1 MYSESSAKTPY
12 LDWTLDRWKISV
24 ILALFVGLTIASLM
38 EPPALE
44 AVQLPSESGLTSDVA
59 RSKPT
64 PAAPQPSES
73 SQGSTENSAGNVTNN
88 STDNNADD
96 NNAGTQLAFVP
107 QSLRSANAL
116 RLPLILASLG
126 PNSIIP
132 PDSLRVLFGSAA
144 AGSTVEV
151 HDQLVSQ
158 AFGSDLSPGSSK
170 AQLLGTT
177 TANAD
182 GLWQLALAEPL
193 VPGQHILTLQ
203 ELGAQGEITAVS
215 TPVVVTVLAPGEQG
229 PLALATPIIRF
240 PVLGARI
247 TPDMTQFTGTGLP
260 GVIVELY
267 LNGTLVAEA
276 VVSTLNEWQVTLETE
291 LTPGVY
297 TAQVTAVNPQGD
309 ILAESAPV
317 VFVVEEEPEQSSLPL
332 TLPSPSLPLT
342 ISGLVFSDRRRTSLV
357 VDGLATPHATI
368 AAWLE
373 GRMVKV
379 ANAAIDGRWTLRLE
393 HAGGFDE
400 EPGVEVRSNFG
411 EWVRTDAQRQR
422 PVTVELPTVP
432 ILLSPRAGEVL
443 STRHPLLVG
452 LAPPEMVVVIL
463 VNRAVVA
470 QVRADAQGEWAFQLT
485 DPLPTGAVA
494 LAVGRGAD
502 ARPEQQAAPVVV
514 MVAPSLI
521 GQQ

>member
-24 ILALFVGLTIASLM
+24 ILALFVGLVIASLT
-38 EPPALE
+38 ESPAFE
-44 AVQLPSESGLTSDVA
+44 AVQLPSKSGLTSDVA
-59 RSKPT
+59 ISKAT
-64 PAAPQPSES
+64 PADPQPSGS
-73 SQGSTENSAGNVTNN
+73 SQDSAGNSADNP
-88 STDNNADD
+88 TDNNGEA
-96 NNAGTQLAFVP
+96 QLALVP
-107 QSLRSANAL
+107 QSLRTANAL
-116 RLPLILASLG
+116 RLPLTLASLG
-126 PNSIIP
+126 PNSTIP

-151 HDQLVSQ
+151 HDQVVGQTAS
-158 AFGSDLSPGSSK
+158 SDLSPGGSK

-177 TANAD
+177 TANTD

-193 VPGQHILTLQ
+193 VPGQHVLTLQ
-203 ELGAQGEITAVS
+203 ELGSQGEITAVS
-215 TPVVVTVLAPGEQG
+215 SPLVVTVLAPGEQG

-260 GVIVELY
+260 GVIVQLY

-276 VVSTLNEWQVTLETE
+276 VVSTLNEWQITLATE
-291 LTPGVY
+291 LMPGVY
-297 TAQVTAVNPQGD
+297 TAQVTAINPQGD

-317 VFVVEEEPEQSSLPL
+317 VFVVDEEPEQSSLPL

-342 ISGLVFSDRRRTSLV
+342 ISGLVFSDRRRTSLAV
-357 VDGLATPHATI
+357 NGLATPHATI

-379 ANAAIDGRWTLRLE
+379 ANAAIDGRWTLHLE

-400 EPGVEVRSNFG
+400 EPSVEVRSNFG
-411 EWVRTDAQRQR
+411 ERVRTDAQRQR

-432 ILLSPRAGEVL
+432 ILLSPRAGEML
-443 STRHPLLVG
+443 STRHPLLEG
-452 LAPPEMVVVIL
+452 LAPPETVVVIF
-463 VNRAVVA
+463 
-470 QVRADAQGEWAFQLT
+470 GESGGCGPSACGCS
-485 DPLPTGAVA
+485 GAV
-494 LAVGRGAD
+494 GFSTR
-502 ARPEQQAAPVVV
+502 
-514 MVAPSLI
+514 
-521 GQQ
+521 

>member
-59 RSKPT
+59 MSKPT

-88 STDNNADD
+88 STDNNAGD
-96 NNAGTQLAFVP
+96 NNAGAQLAFVP

-247 TPDMTQFTGTGLP
+247 TPDMTQFTGRAARGDCRAL
-260 GVIVELY
+260 
-267 LNGTLVAEA
+267 
-276 VVSTLNEWQVTLETE
+276 SEWYA
-291 LTPGVY
+291 G
-297 TAQVTAVNPQGD
+297 GG
-309 ILAESAPV
+309 S
-317 VFVVEEEPEQSSLPL
+317 
-332 TLPSPSLPLT
+332 
-342 ISGLVFSDRRRTSLV
+342 
-357 VDGLATPHATI
+357 
-368 AAWLE
+368 
-373 GRMVKV
+373 
-379 ANAAIDGRWTLRLE
+379 
-393 HAGGFDE
+393 GGFDLE
-400 EPGVEVRSNFG
+400 RM
-411 EWVRTDAQRQR
+411 
-422 PVTVELPTVP
+422 
-432 ILLSPRAGEVL
+432 AGY
-443 STRHPLLVG
+443 
-452 LAPPEMVVVIL
+452 A
-463 VNRAVVA
+463 
-470 QVRADAQGEWAFQLT
+470 
-485 DPLPTGAVA
+485 
-494 LAVGRGAD
+494 
-502 ARPEQQAAPVVV
+502 
-514 MVAPSLI
+514 
-521 GQQ
+521 